1 MKQAKNKDEFVSDT
15 FEMAS
20 MNWCIQVYPNGNR
33 DNNIGSFN
41 VYLKLLSS
49 PPQKGTKII
58 IFRRIYCKEYHSS
71 YSAIISY
78 KKDRSNGWPYYTLS
92 LTEIKNSKLNTLT
105 FIINIQIL
113 RIIKELYFGNKIMY
127 QHNMQ
132 FNKKFN

>member
-1 MKQAKNKDEFVSDT
+1 MKQAKNKDQFLSDT
-15 FEMAS
+15 FEIGL
-20 MNWCIQVYPNGNR
+20 MNWCIYVYPNGNR

-58 IFRRIYCKEYHSS
+58 IFQRIYCEEYHSS
-71 YSAIISY
+71 DSEITSY
-78 KKDRSNGWPYYTLS
+78 EKDERNGWGDHTLP
-92 LTEIKNSKLNTLT
+92 LNEIKNSKLNTLT